1 MNMSSYRR
9 HRSTSEWLIEL
20 GASIRLRRIQAEMTQ
35 DDLAR
40 LAGISGVALKH
51 LETGSGANL
60 ASLVKVVRALGCE
73 DWLASLTPPLS
84 PAVSPLQLLRE
95 QQRTGQGRRRVR
107 KRHI

>member
-40 LAGISGVALKH
+40 LAGISGGALNH

-107 KRHI
+107 KQRT